1 MDVLRHGIGL
11 RGYGQRD
18 PVLSYREEG
27 WTMFDNMVEEIHSQ
41 TASSLLKLT
50 PFGAVTTYLKLH
62 GIRVKIERPEDESH
76 GGVTAQAKNPIKGIG
91 RNDKCP
97 CGSGLKF
104 KNCTCKEYH
113 PDLYKK

>member
-1 MDVLRHGIGL
+1 MKIVIQRVSHASCTVDGKITGKIDKGLLLLIGFKNGDTKDDFAKVI
-11 RGYGQRD
+11 R
-18 PVLSYREEG
+18 
-27 WTMFDNMVEEIHSQ
+27 
-41 TASSLLKLT
+41 
-50 PFGAVTTYLKLH
+50 KLH
-62 GIRVKIERPEDESH
+62 GIRIKIERPEDESH
-76 GGVTAQAKNPIKGIG
+76 GGVQSQARNPLKTIG